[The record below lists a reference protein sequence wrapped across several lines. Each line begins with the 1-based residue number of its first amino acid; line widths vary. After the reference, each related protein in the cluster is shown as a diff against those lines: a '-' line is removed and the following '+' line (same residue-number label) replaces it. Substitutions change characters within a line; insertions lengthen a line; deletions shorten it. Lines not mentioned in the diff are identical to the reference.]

1 MLKLHMVVI
10 VMGVSGSGKTTV
22 GKALAQKMSV
32 PFFDADDFHPSDNV
46 AKMKSGQPLNDED
59 RKPWLEAMAG
69 KIAEWKKGVG
79 AVLACSALKRS
90 YRGILD
96 ADGSAFWVHL
106 RGDKELILER
116 MKARTGH
123 YMPPALLDSQFAAL
137 EEPEGVLVLDIRHS
151 PEELVQTIFADKKL
165 QEK

>member
-1 MLKLHMVVI
+1 MVFI

-22 GKALAQKMSV
+22 GKILAEKMAV
-32 PFFDADDFHPSDNV
+32 PFFDADDFHPASNV

-59 RKPWLEAMAG
+59 RKPWLETMAV
-69 KIAEWKKGVG
+69 KIDEWKKGSG
-79 AVLACSALKRS
+79 AVLACSALKKS

-96 ADGSAFWVHL
+96 ADSEAFWVHL
-106 RGDKELILER
+106 KGDKELIRER

-123 YMPPALLDSQFAAL
+123 YMPSTLLDSQFSTL

-151 PEELVQTIFADKKL
+151 PEELVQKILA
-165 QEK
+165 EKQ